1 MHAHKTNAIMIKI
14 GDKVKFLN
22 AVGGGRVVS
31 FQSKNIAV
39 VEDHDGFE
47 IPVLISELVLVPE
60 NESYERSTRN
70 VVDEKPKKEEP
81 KTMPAPKHVAEL
93 IPGNDVPK
101 FFMAFYPVDQHNPV
115 GAEIEIYLINDS
127 NFTLLYHYSHFDGEK
142 YVTIDAG
149 ELEPN
154 TKNYL
159 EGLSMTDL
167 SNLPKF
173 YFRIIPY
180 LKESKRLVA
189 PLEKEISVNAVKFY
203 KEKSFTK
210 NDYFEGNAMIFDLV
224 ANVLQEEIDKLTE
237 KDFKKIVNEKDKE
250 NRPVEVEKKVQSIP
264 EILEVDLHIEELID
278 SVNGLSNREILDIQ
292 MDKFQSEMELAIK
305 NRVKRVVFIHGVGNG
320 VLKQEI
326 AKRLSSKYA
335 RFQFQDASFKE
346 YGFGATMV
354 ILRRK

>member
-1 MHAHKTNAIMIKI
+1 MIQI

-47 IPVLISELVLVPE
+47 IPILISELVQVPE
-60 NESYERSTRN
+60 VESYERTSRKTEADKP
-70 VVDEKPKKEEP
+70 VVETPK
-81 KTMPAPKHVAEL
+81 PAPKPVAEL
-93 IPGNDVPK
+93 IPGNDKPR
-101 FFMAFYPVDQHNPV
+101 FYMAFYPTDQNNPI
-115 GAEIEIYLINDS
+115 GGEIEVYLINDS
-127 NFTLLYHYSHFDGEK
+127 NFTLLYHYVHFDGEK
-142 YVTIDAG
+142 YQTVDAG

-159 EGLSMTDL
+159 EGLSMSDL

-173 YFRIIPY
+173 LFRIIPY
-180 LKESKRLVA
+180 MKEGKKLTAVV
-189 PLEKEISVNAVKFY
+189 EKEVTVNAVKFY
-203 KEKSFTK
+203 KEKSFSK
-210 NDYFEGNAMIFDLV
+210 NDYFDGNAMIFDLV
-224 ANVLQEEIDKLTE
+224 TNPLQEEMDKLTE

-250 NRPVEVEKKVQSIP
+250 NRPVEEEKKVPLFP

-278 SVNGLSNREILDIQ
+278 NATGLSNREILDIQ

-354 ILRRK
+354 IFRRK

>member
-1 MHAHKTNAIMIKI
+1 MIKI

-22 AVGGGRVVS
+22 AVGGGKVVS

-39 VEDHDGFE
+39 VEDYDGFE
-47 IPVLISELVLVPE
+47 IPVLISELVQVPE

-70 VVDEKPKKEEP
+70 VADEKPKKEEP
-81 KTMPAPKHVAEL
+81 KTKPKPKHVAEL
-93 IPGNDVPK
+93 IPGNDDPK
-101 FFMAFYPVDQHNPV
+101 FFMAFYPVDQRNPV

-127 NFTLLYHYSHFDGEK
+127 NFTLLYHYSHF
-142 YVTIDAG
+142 G

-154 TKNYL
+154 PKNYL

-180 LKESKRLVA
+180 LKESKKLVT

-203 KEKSFTK
+203 KEKSFAK
-210 NDYFEGNAMIFDLV
+210 NDFFEGNAMIFDLV

-237 KDFKKIVNEKDKE
+237 KDFQKIVNEKDKE
-250 NRPVEVEKKVQSIP
+250 NRPVEIEKKAQPLS

-278 SVNGLSNREILDIQ
+278 SVSGLSNREILEIQ
-292 MDKFQSEMELAIK
+292 MDKFMSEMELAIK

-335 RFQFQDASFKE
+335 RFQFQDASFQE